1 MIHTILKHGLYI
13 LLTSAF
19 ITSPLVQ
26 AADEPID
33 EMPTTRDDVLKLI
46 DQGLPE
52 PLRGDIGAL
61 VGKMMGAKIGPP
73 LSQTFDAKL
82 AISTLLG
89 RGARLDPE
97 CRQVFTKSGDPDRLP
112 CIASV
117 GTADGRGAYKQLA
130 FSKHMALGNVS
141 FFDRPADKDIGIAD
155 LVPVKIPDDQAYM
168 KAQDWLNSNLGL
180 GPDEIPVAPDGVKN
194 PYPVRTIGMAAQDE
208 AGKMEAVEV
217 EKLVM
222 IRRGLFT
229 GLGGDYDW
237 IPAPGKAMA
246 VMDDSG
252 VKQAAIREWQ
262 EVKPD
267 PNVDPR
273 NAKTL
278 DELKDEIADDLAG
291 LMKGPINRILIGL
304 SFGVRTPNDNK
315 DLSGLLLPAVQVYV
329 SSVPA
334 DLSEDEQVRLANT
347 QVSTA
352 SVLRE
357 YFLVKFPDDHP
368 VSDDE

>member
-19 ITSPLVQ
+19 IISPLVQ

-33 EMPTTRDDVLKLI
+33 EMPTTRDEVLKLI
-46 DQGLPE
+46 DLGLPE
-52 PLRGDIGAL
+52 PLRGDIGEL
-61 VGKMMGAKIGPP
+61 VSKMMGAKIGPP
-73 LSQTFDAKL
+73 LSQTFDAKK
-82 AISTLLG
+82 AIQDLLG
-89 RGARLDPE
+89 RGARLAPE
-97 CRQVFTKSGDPDRLP
+97 CRQVFTRSGDPDPLP

-117 GTADGRGAYKQLA
+117 GTADGNGAYKQLA

-141 FFDRPADKDIGIAD
+141 FFDRPADKDIGIGD
-155 LVPVKIPDDQAYM
+155 LVPVKMEDADAYM
-168 KAQDWLNSNLGL
+168 HAQDWLKSNFGL
-180 GPDEIPVAPDGVKN
+180 GADEIPKAPADATN
-194 PYPVRTIGMAAQDE
+194 PYPVRTIAMAAMDE
-208 AGKMEAVEV
+208 GAAMKAVEV

-222 IRRGLFT
+222 IHRGLFT
-229 GLGGDYDW
+229 GLGGDFDW
-237 IPAPGKAMA
+237 IPAPGGAMV

-262 EVKPD
+262 EVMPD

-273 NAKTL
+273 NAKSL
-278 DELKDEIADDLAG
+278 DELKNEIADDLAG

-304 SFGVRTPNDNK
+304 SFGVRSPANAK
-315 DLSGLLLPAVQVYV
+315 DLRGLLLPAIQVYV

-334 DLSEDEQVRLANT
+334 DLKEEEQERLANT

-352 SVLRE
+352 SVVRE
-357 YFLVKFPDDHP
+357 FSLVKFPDDHP